1 MWELTQTDDM
11 VGTQGVP
18 VVEGGWFPVAGVPVT
33 GFGVI
38 LVADGEQKTHVMSSS
53 TFETATV
60 RSAII

>member
-11 VGTQGVP
+11 VGTRGVP

-38 LVADGEQKTHVMSSS
+38 LVADGEQKMVNKRL
-53 TFETATV
+53 V
-60 RSAII
+60 